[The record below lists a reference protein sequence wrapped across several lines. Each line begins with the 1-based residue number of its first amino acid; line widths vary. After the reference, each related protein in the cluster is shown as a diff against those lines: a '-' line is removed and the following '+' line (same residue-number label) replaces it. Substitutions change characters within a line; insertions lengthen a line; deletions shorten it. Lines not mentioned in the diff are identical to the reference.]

1 MFDWFWEF
9 LFSISQTIFY
19 IIDGMMIC
27 ANKLCGID
35 PIIVDGEEIDI
46 LSYFLFSDN
55 VVFAFSVS
63 ALLATILLVIFSV
76 FMILR
81 TITKDKAEG
90 TPAQIAIKAFKH
102 LLMFFFV
109 PAVIVAFIYLGNAF
123 LKAIYSALIGG
134 VSSIGSYLFASFAVK
149 GGMDPETAELFRTG
163 VLDYND
169 TLAVSEAMIKSN
181 ATIADYPS
189 VFSLIAG
196 LVILFGIGS
205 AMFVFVDRVI
215 AIVLLYIAAPIS
227 ISSSVLDDG
236 ARFKLWRDQFL
247 IKFLTAYGM
256 ILALNIY
263 AMVCGLVMDPE
274 FAFFDDPNADRIMK
288 LLVIGGGAW
297 SVQKAMAL
305 VGNLISQGAGSNE
318 LRDHTLTAGRLAG
331 KVGGALA
338 TVTGVRAVK
347 SILSDAL
354 SLKSRDL
361 ASKMVG
367 GSGNDRD
374 SGIRENSK
382 AQNNQKPSYGSNP
395 NASKDAINNS
405 NDNSKSNKFE
415 VSDWGGRK
423 NGNSSG
429 NGNGNQNTGKPNDN
443 NKGMVN
449 QAINNGNNNKKNNNS
464 NDQNQREENK

>member
-9 LFSISQTIFY
+9 LFSISQTIFS
-19 IIDGMMIC
+19 IIDGLMLC
-27 ANKLCGID
+27 ANKICGID
-35 PIIVDGEEIDI
+35 PIKIDGEETDI
-46 LSYFLFSDN
+46 LSHFLFSDN
-55 VVFAFSVS
+55 VMFAFAVS
-63 ALLATILLVIFSV
+63 AILATVLLVIFTI

-81 TITKDKAEG
+81 TITRDKDEG
-90 TPAQIAIKAFKH
+90 TPGQIAIKAFKH

-109 PAVIVAFIYLGNAF
+109 PVVIIAFVFLGNAF

-134 VSSIGSYLFASFAVK
+134 SPTLGSYLFSAFAVK
-149 GGMDPETAELFRTG
+149 GGMSPEDAELFRTG
-163 VLDYND
+163 VLDYEI
-169 TLAVSEAMIKSN
+169 TSVVAEHM
-181 ATIADYPS
+181 TIANYPS

-196 LVILFGIGS
+196 LVILFGLGS

-263 AMVCGLVMDPE
+263 AMICGLVMDPE
-274 FAFFDDPNADRIMK
+274 FIFFDDYTTDLIMK

-305 VGNLISQGAGSNE
+305 VGNLISSGAGSNE

-338 TVTGVRAVK
+338 TVTGVRAAK

-354 SLKSRDL
+354 SMKSRDL
-361 ASKMVG
+361 GSKLAGVSDYGRG
-367 GSGNDRD
+367 GSTSGRSD
-374 SGIRENSK
+374 SRE
-382 AQNNQKPSYGSNP
+382 AANP
-395 NASKDAINNS
+395 NGTSGATNNA
-405 NDNSKSNKFE
+405 KPTY
-415 VSDWGGRK
+415 
-423 NGNSSG
+423 GNNPSAA
-429 NGNGNQNTGKPNDN
+429 
-443 NKGMVN
+443 N
-449 QAINNGNNNKKNNNS
+449 QAINNNQKQFKMSDWGLSNNDNTNTSKVNNNKGNGMINNAINGGKMETKG
-464 NDQNQREENK
+464 QNKQDENQQKGDK

>member
-9 LFSISQTIFY
+9 MFGISQTVFA
-19 IIDGMMIC
+19 IIDGLMLC
-27 ANKLCGID
+27 ANKMCGID
-35 PIIVDGEEIDI
+35 PITVNGEETDF
-46 LSYFLFSDN
+46 LSYFLFSDG
-55 VVFAFSVS
+55 VTFAFAVS
-63 ALLATILLVIFSV
+63 ALLATILLALFSV

-81 TITKDKAEG
+81 TITKDKEEG
-90 TPAQIAIKAFKH
+90 SPAQIAIKAFKH

-109 PAVIVAFIYLGNAF
+109 PVVIVAFIYLGNAF
-123 LKAIYSALIGG
+123 LKAIYAALIGG
-134 VSSIGSYLFASFAVK
+134 NSSMGSYLFSSFAIK
-149 GGMDPETAELFRTG
+149 GGMSPDIAEYFRSGQWSYENTELVAG
-163 VLDYND
+163 YM
-169 TLAVSEAMIKSN
+169 E
-181 ATIADYPS
+181 IADYPS

-263 AMVCGLVMDPE
+263 AIVCGLVMDPG
-274 FAFFDDPNADRIMK
+274 FTFFDDPNADRIMK
-288 LLVIGGGAW
+288 LLVVGGGAW
-297 SVQKAMAL
+297 SVQKTMAL
-305 VGNLISQGAGSNE
+305 VGNLVASGAGSNE

-354 SLKSRDL
+354 SMKSRDL
-361 ASKMVG
+361 GSRLAGVSDRAPGSG
-367 GSGNDRD
+367 GSKG
-374 SGIRENSK
+374 SGKSDNQEGTSGANNHDK
-382 AQNNQKPSYGSNP
+382 PNYGQNPDAANEAITGKQKGF
-395 NASKDAINNS
+395 KT
-405 NDNSKSNKFE
+405 
-415 VSDWGGRK
+415 SDWGPQKGGD
-423 NGNSSG
+423 NTNSSKV
-429 NGNGNQNTGKPNDN
+429 NN
-443 NKGMVN
+443 NKGNGMIN
-449 QAINNGNNNKKNNNS
+449 TAINGGKLEKKGQGQDNNEQPKPKE
-464 NDQNQREENK
+464 DNQ

>member
-9 LFSISQTIFY
+9 LFSISQTIFA
-19 IIDGMMIC
+19 IIDGLMLC
-27 ANKLCGID
+27 ANKMCGID
-35 PIIVDGEEIDI
+35 PIIVDGEETDI
-46 LSYFLFSDN
+46 LSHFLFSDN
-55 VVFAFSVS
+55 VKFAFAVS
-63 ALLATILLVIFSV
+63 AILGTVLLVIFSV

-81 TITKDKAEG
+81 TITKDKDEG

-109 PAVIVAFIYLGNAF
+109 PVVIVAFIFLGNAF

-134 VSSIGSYLFASFAVK
+134 TPSIGSYLFSSFAVQ
-149 GGMDPETAELFRTG
+149 GGMDPDIAEQFLRG
-163 VLDYND
+163 ELDYEI
-169 TLAVSEAMIKSN
+169 TSEVAKHM
-181 ATIADYPS
+181 TIADYPS

-196 LVILFGIGS
+196 LVIMFGLGS

-215 AIVLLYIAAPIS
+215 AIVMLYIAAPIS

-236 ARFKLWRDQFL
+236 ARFKLWREQFL

-263 AMVCGLVMDPE
+263 AMVCGLIMNPE
-274 FAFFDDPNADRIMK
+274 FSFFEDPNADRIMN

-305 VGNLISQGAGSNE
+305 VGNLVSNGAGSNE

-354 SLKSRDL
+354 SMKSRDL
-361 ASKMVG
+361 GSKLAGVSDKQTGNGGNSRASAG
-367 GSGNDRD
+367 DNQEGTSGARND
-374 SGIRENSK
+374 G
-382 AQNNQKPSYGSNP
+382 KPSYGQNP
-395 NASKDAINNS
+395 NASKDAITN
-405 NDNSKSNKFE
+405 KSFKT
-415 VSDWGGRK
+415 SDWGTPTGGNTNNSQPK
-423 NGNSSG
+423 NNSKNNS
-429 NGNGNQNTGKPNDN
+429 TLND
-443 NKGMVN
+443 
-449 QAINNGNNNKKNNNS
+449 AINNGKQNK
-464 NDQNQREENK
+464 QNQKEGEK

>member
-9 LFSISQTIFY
+9 LFGISQTIFA
-19 IIDGMMIC
+19 IIDGLMIC
-27 ANKLCGID
+27 ANKMCGID
-35 PIIVDGEEIDI
+35 PINVNGEETDF

-55 VVFAFSVS
+55 VGLAFAAS

-81 TITKDKAEG
+81 TITKDKDEG

-109 PAVIVAFIYLGNAF
+109 PVVIVAFIYLGNAF
-123 LKAIYSALIGG
+123 LKAIYSALTFN
-134 VSSIGSYLFASFAVK
+134 SASLGSYLFSSFAEK
-149 GGMDPETAELFRTG
+149 GGMAHDIAEKFRMG
-163 VLDYND
+163 EWDYEN
-169 TLAVSEAMIKSN
+169 TELVAGYMKL
-181 ATIADYPS
+181 ADYPS

-196 LVILFGIGS
+196 LVVLFGIGS
-205 AMFVFVDRVI
+205 AMFVFVDRII

-263 AMVCGLVMDPE
+263 AMVCGLVMQPE
-274 FAFFDDPNADRIMK
+274 FSFFEDPNADRIMK
-288 LLVIGGGAW
+288 LLVVAGGAW

-305 VGNLISQGAGSNE
+305 VGNLVSSGAGSNE
-318 LRDHTLTAGRLAG
+318 LRDHSLTAGRLAG

-354 SLKSRDL
+354 SMKSRDL
-361 ASKMVG
+361 GSRLAGVSDHHN
-367 GSGNDRD
+367 SGNGGKSKSDD
-374 SGIRENSK
+374 QNGTSGAVNNEK
-382 AQNNQKPSYGSNP
+382 PTYGQNPD
-395 NASKDAINNS
+395 ASKDAINDK
-405 NDNSKSNKFE
+405 DNKERSFKTT
-415 VSDWGGRK
+415 DWGNPTGNK
-423 NGNSSG
+423 N
-429 NGNGNQNTGKPNDN
+429 NGNQNSGQPKSGNG
-443 NKGMVN
+443 GMVN
-449 QAINNGNNNKKNNNS
+449 KAITDSGKETKPQQNNEPKEDNK
-464 NDQNQREENK
+464 